1 MEFRPRNY
9 SAELESHALPRV
21 TAAAHPLSASPP
33 SPPLAQV
40 DVVDRGNSAF
50 FDPLR
55 GTDNDANAAAPD
67 HDNLNESSDLQP
79 TKEWT
84 SFRRLLMQRF
94 PVSKMVSVSS
104 MPDVLMRSGKLHE
117 KSSTAMHLEELDDPQ
132 KFADE
137 GVKTITWQEYVSRL
151 HELKDEITRSWQA
164 EDRVTSLKLSIK
176 VAKLLMDTSVLE
188 FYPTLFVLV
197 TDIMDM
203 LGNLVWQRIKQ
214 KAEFSEDGTLC
225 CSLAENFQARDI
237 CADAK
242 ETCYNWFSKIGAV
255 QELLPR
261 IYLELAI
268 LPCWCF
274 LLDQPL
280 DSLRR
285 LVMMTRGL
293 GDPVASA
300 YCRLYMAHCAQKL
313 PSHDIGMRR
322 PDPCISASQVHHNAL
337 TPLQTAIQDL
347 GYLVTCM
354 NDIRV
359 ILMQILSSN
368 ERSHKNV
375 EVNKKLQVSLM
386 EPTIEYIMKCVFNGL
401 TERQVNEVL
410 SELGLMKNQQDL
422 GSVSCVSI
430 ILHHLLK
437 ELPIEVVSTNVVQ
450 ILHLIEFSK
459 DNSFGQ
465 NLNYRLLG
473 FRLYERKSPVHIVN
487 TVLDKVIQ
495 VIGLYDSL
503 DEYLK
508 VVDAYT
514 DLILQNRMN
523 NHLNAILE
531 GISNRALNKRVTED
545 EMLSLQSLI
554 VKLLSHFKHLEDVFS
569 LVHFPEI
576 LDVMYGKSQ
585 DVVFLHILNMVT
597 RNDHISDPTSIQLLF
612 EIAQTL
618 HDNIEFMNVKDNDGQ
633 VARSISRFVLMV
645 DYGAEMEQHLAFLV
659 NCRGAFG
666 RFNELKETLV
676 HSGNS
681 LAIQALKCAKKHLSF
696 FKACV
701 TFSEV
706 TIPSVSA
713 HRQFD
718 LFLETAEV
726 AFLGGLVSHSDGLI
740 DSAITCLHTLDIID
754 GFRSPTDVEGLVSSI
769 RKLCGFLIMV
779 PGCTFSLPVTYFPN
793 NLFTLISS
801 RSWFEPKMRT
811 QIFSAIIL
819 LLTTQSQK
827 RLPYHANTQPVSES
841 TFQCLLSYQQRSVS
855 HSLQE
860 LRGGETP
867 GNDMLYYGDS
877 SYNQELAS
885 LSKLVL
891 ENLLSAVQQEPS
903 QAARGI
909 MALEAC
915 NCIASSFMLN
925 RELSPVCLTL
935 IETAKSCLSAQDR
948 FLQST
953 IQLLNKQCPTS
964 LGIMVST
971 SV

>member
-1 MEFRPRNY
+1 
-9 SAELESHALPRV
+9 
-21 TAAAHPLSASPP
+21 
-33 SPPLAQV
+33 
-40 DVVDRGNSAF
+40 
-50 FDPLR
+50 
-55 GTDNDANAAAPD
+55 
-67 HDNLNESSDLQP
+67 
-79 TKEWT
+79 
-84 SFRRLLMQRF
+84 MQRF

-197 TDIMDM
+197 TDTMDM
-203 LGNLVWQRIKQ
+203 LGNLVWQRIKR
-214 KAEFSEDGTLC
+214 KAEFSEDGTLR

-313 PSHDIGMRR
+313 PSHDIG
-322 PDPCISASQVHHNAL
+322 
-337 TPLQTAIQDL
+337 
-347 GYLVTCM
+347 YLITCM

-359 ILMQILSSN
+359 ILMQILSAN

-401 TERQVNEVL
+401 TQRQANEVL

-465 NLNYRLLG
+465 HLNYRLLG

-545 EMLSLQSLI
+545 EILSLQSLI
-554 VKLLSHFKHLEDVFS
+554 LKLLSHFKHLEDVFS
-569 LVHFPEI
+569 LVQFPEI

-618 HDNIEFMNVKDNDGQ
+618 HDNIEFMNVKDDDGQ
-633 VARSISRFVLMV
+633 MARSISRFVLMV

-754 GFRSPTDVEGLVSSI
+754 GFRTPTDVEGLVSSI

-779 PGCTFSLPVTYFPN
+779 PGTLSLPVTYFPN

-827 RLPYHANTQPVSES
+827 RLPYHANTQ
-841 TFQCLLSYQQRSVS
+841 
-855 HSLQE
+855 
-860 LRGGETP
+860 TP

-877 SYNQELAS
+877 SYNQELVS

-925 RELSPVCLTL
+925 SELSPVCLTL
-935 IETAKSCLSAQDR
+935 IETAKSCLSAQDKY
-948 FLQST
+948 LQST
-953 IQLLNKQCPTS
+953 IQLLNKQCPT
-964 LGIMVST
+964 L
-971 SV
+971 

>member
-21 TAAAHPLSASPP
+21 TAAAHPLCASPP
-33 SPPLAQV
+33 SPPVAQV
-40 DVVDRGNSAF
+40 DVVDRGNSDF

-55 GTDNDANAAAPD
+55 GTDNDANAAVPD
-67 HDNLNESSDLQP
+67 HDNLNEYADIQP

-94 PVSKMVSVSS
+94 PVSKMVSVST

-203 LGNLVWQRIKQ
+203 LGNLVWQRIKR
-214 KAEFSEDGTLC
+214 KAEFSEDGTLR

-274 LLDQPL
+274 LFDQPL

-313 PSHDIGMRR
+313 PSHDIG
-322 PDPCISASQVHHNAL
+322 
-337 TPLQTAIQDL
+337 
-347 GYLVTCM
+347 YLVTCV

-359 ILMQILSSN
+359 ILMQILSAN
-368 ERSHKNV
+368 ERSHKNG

-386 EPTIEYIMKCVFNGL
+386 EPTIEYIMKCLFNGL
-401 TERQVNEVL
+401 TQRQVHEVL

-465 NLNYRLLG
+465 HLNYRLLG
-473 FRLYERKSPVHIVN
+473 FRLYERKSPAHIVN

-495 VIGLYDSL
+495 VIGMYDSL

-514 DLILQNRMN
+514 DLILQNQMN

-531 GISNRALNKRVTED
+531 GISSRALNKRVKED
-545 EMLSLQSLI
+545 EMLSLQSFI

-569 LVHFPEI
+569 LVQFPEI

-597 RNDHISDPTSIQLLF
+597 RDDHISDPTSIQLLF
-612 EIAQTL
+612 EIAHTL
-618 HDNIEFMNVKDNDGQ
+618 HDNVEFMNVKDDDGQ

-676 HSGNS
+676 HSSNS

-713 HRQFD
+713 QRQFD

-754 GFRSPTDVEGLVSSI
+754 GFRTPTDVEGLVSSI

-779 PGCTFSLPVTYFPN
+779 PGTFSLPVTYFPN

-819 LLTTQSQK
+819 LLTTLSQK
-827 RLPYHANTQPVSES
+827 RLPYHANTQI
-841 TFQCLLSYQQRSVS
+841 
-855 HSLQE
+855 
-860 LRGGETP
+860 P

-877 SYNQELAS
+877 SYNQELVS

-925 RELSPVCLTL
+925 SELSPVCLTL

-948 FLQST
+948 YLQST
-953 IQLLNKQCPTS
+953 VQLLNKQCPTFV
-964 LGIMVST
+964 GTMVST